1 VRELIDTALDS
12 DRLDAIRQTI
22 ARIDGVQ
29 ALHMLRSRRMGGDAL
44 VDVHIQVD
52 PTLSVS
58 EGHQISETVRS
69 RLIDQ
74 IEEVSDVMVHID
86 PEDDETAT
94 LTGALP
100 LRHAVEQRLD
110 RYFREIEAARH
121 IEKVSLHYVDGRIKL
136 ELLLPLDVLSDIRSA
151 EDLRRRFN
159 QAVHTD
165 PQIANVEL
173 RFH

>member
-1 VRELIDTALDS
+1 
-12 DRLDAIRQTI
+12 
-22 ARIDGVQ
+22 
-29 ALHMLRSRRMGGDAL
+29 M
-44 VDVHIQVD
+44 
-52 PTLSVS
+52 
-58 EGHQISETVRS
+58 
-69 RLIDQ
+69 IDQ

-100 LRHAVEQRLD
+100 LRHAVEQRLG

-151 EDLRRRFN
+151 EDLRRRFGVEELPEISHTHEM
-159 QAVHTD
+159 VHMRESGGISGPDRSSKGMFFFAFLLLLIGGGALAYYAYTQGMLD
-165 PQIANVEL
+165 QWLPGQ
-173 RFH
+173 